1 MVVAILL
8 VLAVALALLVF
19 WIKRRRAAQGP
30 YLLIDSLLTPAERAF
45 AHAMEQAIGGRY
57 RLLAKV
63 RLAELF
69 AVDLPVNSKG
79 WQQAVDELA
88 GRQADFVICDSHS
101 FAPLALVELRD
112 PSQGRRGRVEHD
124 DWLVGVC
131 RKVGVP
137 VLVVEAR
144 TSYSVVELKRHL
156 AVALATEEDVAL
168 DAPLSAEPLEPQI
181 GAPRISEP
189 RISEPRIS
197 REPQLRQPPTTR
209 AEPQLRQPA
218 AGRAE
223 PRLRA
228 DPPPKAEPALRAEP
242 RLSAEPQLS
251 AEPLVTAEPRQR
263 VEPQLRPRQPV
274 TAGAGVGRER
284 GPSLADGALSRQ
296 PLEGRSRPA
305 VADRIEPEL
314 PLSRPATPP
323 PVAPA
328 KPAAAAAEGQA
339 PHCPRCDAHMV
350 RVRPKD
356 PQAAPFWSCSNY
368 PDCRTTL
375 SDAQT
380 LAGQQPPRAAP
391 VPPPAQPSLSLDLD
405 DDIDGLPSMRA
416 ER

>member
-30 YLLIDSLLTPAERAF
+30 YLLVDSLLTPAERAF
-45 AHAMEQAIGGRY
+45 SQAMEQAIAGRY

-88 GRQADFVICDSHS
+88 GRQADFVVCDSHS

-112 PSQGRRGRVEHD
+112 PAQGRRGRVEHD

-144 TSYSVVELKRHL
+144 SNYSVAELKRHL

-168 DAPLSAEPLEPQI
+168 EAPLSAEPLEPH
-181 GAPRISEP
+181 ISTP

-197 REPQLRQPPTTR
+197 REPQLRQP
-209 AEPQLRQPA
+209 A
-218 AGRAE
+218 AGRTE

-228 DPPPKAEPALRAEP
+228 ELPPKAEPALRAEP
-242 RLSAEPQLS
+242 RLIAEPM
-251 AEPLVTAEPRQR
+251 VTAEPRQR
-263 VEPQLRPRQPV
+263 AEPQLRPRQPV
-274 TAGAGVGRER
+274 APVVRER
-284 GPSLADGALSRQ
+284 GPSLADGALGRQ
-296 PLEGRSRPA
+296 SAEGRGRPA

-314 PLSRPATPP
+314 PLSRPATPAPAVPVKP
-323 PVAPA
+323 PVVAT
-328 KPAAAAAEGQA
+328 EGLA

-380 LAGQQPPRAAP
+380 QAGQQPSRAAP
-391 VPPPAQPSLSLDLD
+391 PLAAQPAPPSLSLDLD

>member
-30 YLLIDSLLTPAERAF
+30 YLLVDSLLTPAERAF
-45 AHAMEQAIGGRY
+45 AQAMEQAIGGRY

-69 AVDLPVNSKG
+69 AVDLPVNSKS
-79 WQQAVDELA
+79 WQLAVDELA
-88 GRQADFVICDSHS
+88 GRQADFVVCDSHS

-112 PSQGRRGRVEHD
+112 PAQGRRGRVEHD

-144 TSYSVVELKRHL
+144 TSYSQLELKRHL
-156 AVALATEEDVAL
+156 AVALATEEEVAL
-168 DAPLSAEPLEPQI
+168 DAPLSAEVP
-181 GAPRISEP
+181 EP
-189 RISEPRIS
+189 RISAPRIN
-197 REPQLRQPPTTR
+197 REPQLRREPSPR

-218 AGRAE
+218 AGRTE
-223 PRLRA
+223 PRLHA
-228 DPPPKAEPALRAEP
+228 EPAPKAEPAVRAEP
-242 RLSAEPQLS
+242 RL
-251 AEPLVTAEPRQR
+251 TAEPRPR
-263 VEPQLRPRQPV
+263 SEPQLRPRQ
-274 TAGAGVGRER
+274 TLGAAGGVVRDR
-284 GPSLADGALSRQ
+284 GPSLADGALGRQ
-296 PLEGRSRPA
+296 SAEGRGRPA

-314 PLSRPATPP
+314 PLSRPATP
-323 PVAPA
+323 APA
-328 KPAAAAAEGQA
+328 APFKPAAAAEGLA
-339 PHCPRCDAHMV
+339 PHCPRCAAQMV

-380 LAGQQPPRAAP
+380 QAGQQPPRAAP
-391 VPPPAQPSLSLDLD
+391 VPPAQPSLSLDLD

>member
-30 YLLIDSLLTPAERAF
+30 YLLVDSLLTPAERAF
-45 AHAMEQAIGGRY
+45 AQAMEQAIGGRY

-69 AVDLPVNSKG
+69 AVDLPVNSKS
-79 WQQAVDELA
+79 WQLAVDELA
-88 GRQADFVICDSHS
+88 GRQADFVVCDSHS

-112 PSQGRRGRVEHD
+112 PAQGRRGRVEHD

-144 TSYSVVELKRHL
+144 TSYSQLELKRHL
-156 AVALATEEDVAL
+156 AVALATEEEVAL
-168 DAPLSAEPLEPQI
+168 DAPLSAEVP
-181 GAPRISEP
+181 EP
-189 RISEPRIS
+189 RISAPRIN
-197 REPQLRQPPTTR
+197 REPQLRREPSPR

-218 AGRAE
+218 AGRTE
-223 PRLRA
+223 PRLHA
-228 DPPPKAEPALRAEP
+228 EPAPKAEPAVRAEP
-242 RLSAEPQLS
+242 RL
-251 AEPLVTAEPRQR
+251 TAEPRPR
-263 VEPQLRPRQPV
+263 SEPQLRPRQ
-274 TAGAGVGRER
+274 TLGAAGGVVRDR
-284 GPSLADGALSRQ
+284 GPSLADGALGRQ
-296 PLEGRSRPA
+296 SAEGRGRPA

-314 PLSRPATPP
+314 PLSRPATP
-323 PVAPA
+323 APA
-328 KPAAAAAEGQA
+328 APLKPAAAAEGLA
-339 PHCPRCDAHMV
+339 PHCPRCAAQMV

-380 LAGQQPPRAAP
+380 QAAEPPRPEPP
-391 VPPPAQPSLSLDLD
+391 VPVQPPAQPLLSLDLD
-405 DDIDGLPSMRA
+405 DEIDGLPSMRA

>member
-79 WQQAVDELA
+79 WQQAVDQLS

-168 DAPLSAEPLEPQI
+168 EAPLSAEPPEPHI
-181 GAPRISEP
+181 STPRISEP
-189 RISEPRIS
+189 RLS
-197 REPQLRQPPTTR
+197 REPQLRQPSGGR
-209 AEPQLRQPA
+209 AEPKLRQPA

-228 DPPPKAEPALRAEP
+228 ELPPKAEPALRAEP
-242 RLSAEPQLS
+242 QLRQSPAGGAASRREPELFAGQPAAAEPTMSGFS
-251 AEPLVTAEPRQR
+251 A
-263 VEPQLRPRQPV
+263 
-274 TAGAGVGRER
+274 GRDR

-296 PLEGRSRPA
+296 PLEGRGRPA

-314 PLSRPATPP
+314 PPSRAATPP
-323 PVAPA
+323 PAVAA

-380 LAGQQPPRAAP
+380 QAGQQPPRAAP
-391 VPPPAQPSLSLDLD
+391 VPPAQPSLSLDLD